1 MANLRCCVLSIFCFF
16 VVAVSAY
23 AESVDSFPW
32 LIYSDKEKCVV
43 TLGNK
48 SNPAVVHFVSGYG
61 IKGVDNQ
68 AILKELKSAIKRGC
82 SISATSSAGF
92 SPLNAAIMYEHPQLV
107 EYLLEKGADPNNRIK
122 DRDPNNRIKTQRQT
136 ITGMNS
142 FEFIDLL
149 IKVKGNSK
157 VKQEI
162 RELLLRSK

>member
-1 MANLRCCVLSIFCFF
+1 MANLKCYVLSVFCFF
-16 VVAVSAY
+16 VVSASAY

-32 LIYSDKEKCVV
+32 LSYSDKEKCVV

-48 SNPAVVHFVSGYG
+48 SSPAVVHFVSGYG
-61 IKGVDNQ
+61 LKGIDNE

-82 SISATSSAGF
+82 SISAPDNAGV
-92 SPLNAAIMYEHPQLV
+92 SPLNAAIMFEHPKLV
-107 EYLLEKGADPNNRIK
+107 EYLLQKGADPNNRISSHRK
-122 DRDPNNRIKTQRQT
+122 SIN
-136 ITGMNS
+136 GMNS